1 MTTPPAPRRRDDP
14 RMRTVEMEAVSVTA
28 EEEDAET
35 LTSGPGLPPLSWQR
49 TMLLVACGGVA
60 GGVLRELLTLLM
72 PTIQTPTLIEVP
84 RSTLLVNVLGCV
96 GLGILT
102 GLLERQPDA
111 PRWMRP
117 LLGIGFLEGFTI
129 YSGVVLEGSA
139 MIGADFPALA
149 FVYGAIT
156 LFGAICGVLLGLG
169 LAGLLHRRGI
179 RLGTHPFA
187 GGRVPRCDL
196 PARSRRFSR
205 VRAGTASGAASGM
218 RAGADADPEGADPE
232 GGGAEA
238 LTPEPDASDAPAP
251 VPSLDAPGDAEVHTT
266 LSSATPAAP
275 SPRPSSP
282 SPHPDAPAS
291 ERPSIRRPMERPS
304 EGEGR

>member
-28 EEEDAET
+28 EEEDSET
-35 LTSGPGLPPLSWQR
+35 LSSGPGLPPLSWQR
-49 TMLLVACGGVA
+49 TLLLVACGGVA
-60 GGVLRELLTLLM
+60 GGVLRELFTLLM

-156 LFGAICGVLLGLG
+156 VFGAIGGVLLGLG
-169 LAGLLHRRGI
+169 LAALLHRRGI
-179 RLGTHPFA
+179 RLGGRPF
-187 GGRVPRCDL
+187 GGARAAHTPV
-196 PARSRRFSR
+196 PARSHRFAR
-205 VRAGTASGAASGM
+205 VGHGSAARPASGTGT
-218 RAGADADPEGADPE
+218 GADADSGS
-232 GGGAEA
+232 GSAEA
-238 LTPEPDASDAPAP
+238 LTPESDASDAPAP

-275 SPRPSSP
+275 SPRSP
-282 SPHPDAPAS
+282 SRPSPRSAAPAP
-291 ERPSIRRPMERPS
+291 RRPS

>member
-1 MTTPPAPRRRDDP
+1 
-14 RMRTVEMEAVSVTA
+14 MRTVEMEAVSVTA
-28 EEEDAET
+28 EEEDGET
-35 LTSGPGLPPLSWQR
+35 LSSGPGLPALSWQR
-49 TMLLVACGGVA
+49 TLLLVACGGVA

-149 FVYGAIT
+149 FMYGALT
-156 LFGAICGVLLGLG
+156 LFGAIGGILLGLG

-179 RLGTHPFA
+179 RI
-187 GGRVPRCDL
+187 GGGFRH
-196 PARSRRFSR
+196 ARGGARP
-205 VRAGTASGAASGM
+205 SGASRPHRSVGP
-218 RAGADADPEGADPE
+218 RAGAAERPATGSGPATAASTTAGGAD
-232 GGGAEA
+232 A
-238 LTPEPDASDAPAP
+238 LTPESDAADAPAP

-266 LSSATPAAP
+266 LSSATPA
-275 SPRPSSP
+275 PSSP
-282 SPHPDAPAS
+282 PSAPRPGTRPDG
-291 ERPSIRRPMERPS
+291 E
-304 EGEGR
+304 EGR

>member
-1 MTTPPAPRRRDDP
+1 
-14 RMRTVEMEAVSVTA
+14 MRTVEMEAVSVTA
-28 EEEDAET
+28 EEEDGET
-35 LTSGPGLPPLSWQR
+35 LSSGPGLPALSWQR
-49 TMLLVACGGVA
+49 TLLLVACGGVA

-149 FVYGAIT
+149 FMYGALT
-156 LFGAICGVLLGLG
+156 LFGAIGGVLLGLG

-179 RLGTHPFA
+179 RIGGGFLHARGGARPSGASRPHRSA
-187 GGRVPRCDL
+187 GP
-196 PARSRRFSR
+196 
-205 VRAGTASGAASGM
+205 RAGAAARPATGSRTAAASGP
-218 RAGADADPEGADPE
+218 ATAAGPTVGGADALAPES
-232 GGGAEA
+232 
-238 LTPEPDASDAPAP
+238 DAADAPAP

-266 LSSATPAAP
+266 LSSATPA
-275 SPRPSSP
+275 PSSP
-282 SPHPDAPAS
+282 PSAPRPGTRPDG
-291 ERPSIRRPMERPS
+291 E
-304 EGEGR
+304 EGR

>member
-1 MTTPPAPRRRDDP
+1 
-14 RMRTVEMEAVSVTA
+14 MRTVEMEAVSVTA
-28 EEEDAET
+28 EEEDSET
-35 LTSGPGLPPLSWQR
+35 LSSGPGLPPLSWQR

-60 GGVLRELLTLLM
+60 GGVLRELFTLLM

-102 GLLERQPDA
+102 GLLEHQPDA

-149 FVYGAIT
+149 FMYGAIT
-156 LFGAICGVLLGLG
+156 VFGAIGGVLLGLG
-169 LAGLLHRRGI
+169 LAALLHRRGI
-179 RLGTHPFA
+179 RLSGGPF
-187 GGRVPRCDL
+187 GGSRSAHA
-196 PARSRRFSR
+196 PAPSRSHRFSR
-205 VRAGTASGAASGM
+205 VGAAATASTTASGAASGAG
-218 RAGADADPEGADPE
+218 AGADADPGS
-232 GGGAEA
+232 GSAEA
-238 LTPEPDASDAPAP
+238 LTPESDASDAPAP

-266 LSSATPAAP
+266 LSSATPAALSPRSPSRP
-275 SPRPSSP
+275 SPRSA
-282 SPHPDAPAS
+282 APAP
-291 ERPSIRRPMERPS
+291 RRPS

>member
-1 MTTPPAPRRRDDP
+1 
-14 RMRTVEMEAVSVTA
+14 MRTVEMEAVSVTA
-28 EEEDAET
+28 EEEDGET
-35 LTSGPGLPPLSWQR
+35 LSSGPGLPPLSWQR

-60 GGVLRELLTLLM
+60 GGVLRELFTLLM

-179 RLGTHPFA
+179 RLGERLF
-187 GGRVPRCDL
+187 GGVRAAHAPA
-196 PARSRRFSR
+196 PARARRFSR
-205 VRAGTASGAASGM
+205 VGAAASATAPGSASGTGAGGDAGPGSGS
-218 RAGADADPEGADPE
+218 
-232 GGGAEA
+232 AEA
-238 LTPEPDASDAPAP
+238 LTPESDASDAPAP
-251 VPSLDAPGDAEVHTT
+251 VPALDAPGDAEVHTT

-275 SPRPSSP
+275 SPRSP
-282 SPHPDAPAS
+282 S
-291 ERPSIRRPMERPS
+291 RPSPRSAAPPPRRPG